1 MKSFGTD
8 TRHGFATRRL
18 RHRRF
23 VPSNPLRARHV
34 RRRHPRSR
42 RVRRPRP
49 RSPPRANLPRLV
61 RREPRVRGA
70 VVGSDARGRRG
81 SAPSRDRGAHH
92 PTYSIAEAIRAALE
106 EDIADVGD
114 ISCLSTIPLETESTA
129 TLLAKADGVLAG
141 QALANQIL
149 AAVDPDVTVAWTKKD
164 GDSVKYGD
172 VFCEMR
178 GKAHSILRAERV
190 LLNFMQRMSGIAT
203 LTRKMADA
211 AAPATMLET
220 RKTVPG
226 LRLPDKWAVLVGG
239 GKNHRMGL
247 FDMIMIKDNH
257 IAASGSIEAAVRN
270 AHAYLQANAMDDV
283 KIEVETRTMDE
294 VAVVIALLDDE
305 AVDTSAV
312 SRVMLDNMS
321 LEDMAEAV
329 RMFGGRVETEASGNV
344 TLETVHAIGQTGVT
358 FISSGALTHSVTALD
373 ISLNV
378 ETR

>member
-1 MKSFGTD
+1 
-8 TRHGFATRRL
+8 
-18 RHRRF
+18 
-23 VPSNPLRARHV
+23 
-34 RRRHPRSR
+34 
-42 RVRRPRP
+42 
-49 RSPPRANLPRLV
+49 
-61 RREPRVRGA
+61 
-70 VVGSDARGRRG
+70 
-81 SAPSRDRGAHH
+81 
-92 PTYSIAEAIRAALE
+92 
-106 EDIADVGD
+106 
-114 ISCLSTIPLETESTA
+114 
-129 TLLAKADGVLAG
+129 
-141 QALANQIL
+141 
-149 AAVDPDVTVAWTKKD
+149 
-164 GDSVKYGD
+164 
-172 VFCEMR
+172 MR

-203 LTRKMADA
+203 LTRRMADA
-211 AAPATMLET
+211 AAPALMLET

-270 AHAYLQANAMDDV
+270 AQAYLKKNASPA

-294 VAVVIALLDDE
+294 VAQVIALLDDE
-305 AVDTSAV
+305 QVDTSAV

-329 RMFGGRVETEASGNV
+329 RMFAGRVETEASGNV

-358 FISSGALTHSVTALD
+358 FVSSGALTHSVMALD

-378 ETR
+378 STE

>member
-1 MKSFGTD
+1 M
-8 TRHGFATRRL
+8 
-18 RHRRF
+18 
-23 VPSNPLRARHV
+23 
-34 RRRHPRSR
+34 
-42 RVRRPRP
+42 
-49 RSPPRANLPRLV
+49 
-61 RREPRVRGA
+61 
-70 VVGSDARGRRG
+70 
-81 SAPSRDRGAHH
+81 
-92 PTYSIAEAIRAALE
+92 
-106 EDIADVGD
+106 
-114 ISCLSTIPLETESTA
+114 
-129 TLLAKADGVLAG
+129 LAG

-164 GDSVKYGD
+164 GDSLKRGD

-203 LTRKMADA
+203 LTRRMAEA

-270 AHAYLQANAMDDV
+270 AQAYLKENASPA

-294 VAVVIALLDDE
+294 VVQVIALLDDE
-305 AVDTSAV
+305 RVDTSAV

-329 RMFGGRVETEASGNV
+329 RMFAGRVETEASGNV

-358 FISSGALTHSVTALD
+358 FVSSGALTHSVMALD
-373 ISLNV
+373 VSLNV
-378 ETR
+378 STE

>member
-1 MKSFGTD
+1 MTSDIDASFPPILCARD
-8 TRHGFATRRL
+8 MSAAATRAL
-18 RHRRF
+18 GASAARF
-23 VPSNPLRARHV
+23 PAALRART
-34 RRRHPRSR
+34 S
-42 RVRRPRP
+42 
-49 RSPPRANLPRLV
+49 
-61 RREPRVRGA
+61 RGA
-70 VVGSDARGRRG
+70 SAARRA
-81 SAPSRDRGAHH
+81 SAAPSSDMMRAGDAALLPPAVPAPHH

-114 ISCLSTIPLETESTA
+114 ISCLSTIPVETESTA

-164 GDSVKYGD
+164 GDSLKRGD

-203 LTRKMADA
+203 LTRRMAEA

-270 AHAYLQANAMDDV
+270 AQAYLKENESPA
-283 KIEVETRTMDE
+283 KIEVETRTMAE
-294 VAVVIALLDDE
+294 VAQVIALLDDDE
-305 AVDTSAV
+305 ADTSAV

-329 RMFGGRVETEASGNV
+329 RMFAGRVETEASGNV

-358 FISSGALTHSVTALD
+358 FVSSGALTHSVMALD
-373 ISLNV
+373 VSLNV
-378 ETR
+378 STE

>member
-1 MKSFGTD
+1 MSAA
-8 TRHGFATRRL
+8 ATRALGACATRA
-18 RHRRF
+18 
-23 VPSNPLRARHV
+23 SAPLRARTSRGACAV
-34 RRRHPRSR
+34 RRAS
-42 RVRRPRP
+42 
-49 RSPPRANLPRLV
+49 A
-61 RREPRVRGA
+61 
-70 VVGSDARGRRG
+70 
-81 SAPSRDRGAHH
+81 APSSDMMRAGDAALLPPAIAAPHH

-114 ISCLSTIPLETESTA
+114 ISCLSTIPVETESTA

-149 AAVDPDVTVAWTKKD
+149 AAVDPDVTVVWTKKD

-190 LLNFMQRMSGIAT
+190 VLNFMQRMSGIAT
-203 LTRKMADA
+203 LTRQMADA

-344 TLETVHAIGQTGVT
+344 TLETVHTIGQTGVT
-358 FISSGALTHSVTALD
+358 FISSGALTHSVMALD

>member
-1 MKSFGTD
+1 M
-8 TRHGFATRRL
+8 
-18 RHRRF
+18 
-23 VPSNPLRARHV
+23 
-34 RRRHPRSR
+34 
-42 RVRRPRP
+42 
-49 RSPPRANLPRLV
+49 
-61 RREPRVRGA
+61 
-70 VVGSDARGRRG
+70 
-81 SAPSRDRGAHH
+81 
-92 PTYSIAEAIRAALE
+92 
-106 EDIADVGD
+106 
-114 ISCLSTIPLETESTA
+114 
-129 TLLAKADGVLAG
+129 
-141 QALANQIL
+141 
-149 AAVDPDVTVAWTKKD
+149 
-164 GDSVKYGD
+164 KYGD

-203 LTRKMADA
+203 LTRQMADA

-270 AHAYLQANAMDDV
+270 AQAYLKENESPA
-283 KIEVETRTMDE
+283 KIEVETRTMGE
-294 VAVVIALLDDE
+294 VSQVIALLDDDE
-305 AVDTSAV
+305 ADTSAV

-329 RMFGGRVETEASGNV
+329 RMFAGRVETEASGNV

-358 FISSGALTHSVTALD
+358 FVSSGALTHSVMALD

-378 ETR
+378 STE

>member
-1 MKSFGTD
+1 MSAA
-8 TRHGFATRRL
+8 ATRALGACATRA
-18 RHRRF
+18 
-23 VPSNPLRARHV
+23 SAPLRGRTSRGASAV
-34 RRRHPRSR
+34 RRVS
-42 RVRRPRP
+42 
-49 RSPPRANLPRLV
+49 A
-61 RREPRVRGA
+61 
-70 VVGSDARGRRG
+70 
-81 SAPSRDRGAHH
+81 APSSDMMRAGDAALLPPAIAAPHH

-114 ISCLSTIPLETESTA
+114 ISCLSTIPVETESTA
-129 TLLAKADGVLAG
+129 TLLAKANGVLAG

-164 GDSVKYGD
+164 GDSLKYGD

-203 LTRKMADA
+203 LTRRMADA
-211 AAPATMLET
+211 AAPALMLET

-270 AHAYLQANAMDDV
+270 AQAYLKKNASPA

-294 VAVVIALLDDE
+294 VAQVIALLDDE
-305 AVDTSAV
+305 QVDTSAV

-329 RMFGGRVETEASGNV
+329 RMFAGRVETEASGNV

-358 FISSGALTHSVTALD
+358 FVSSGALTHSVMALD

-378 ETR
+378 STE